1 MKIVLQGNGCVVIQL
16 TKQLIPANSNP
27 VFSNFIDRLFLLI
40 AKKDEN
46 KVKEAGNGT
55 FFEKEVL
62 QFGPRWRCIA
72 KQRSGLIFL
81 QRWRQHHFRSTKL

>member
-1 MKIVLQGNGCVVIQL
+1 MKIVLQGNGCVVVQL

-27 VFSNFIDRLFLLI
+27 VFSNFIVRLFLLI

-46 KVKEAGNGT
+46 KVKEAGNG
-55 FFEKEVL
+55 KEVL
-62 QFGPRWRCIA
+62 QFGPRWRCMA